1 MCTHALFAKNLL
13 LLQLLPDIS
22 TTDACVG
29 NNFACRMEFFGR
41 RCRQPT
47 FRTHALL
54 VEPASRAPKNLGE
67 SKASTNNRMAACAA
81 KRNGMQNN
89 DKRPVPAF
97 LSASTLSMK
106 TFSRKTGSKKKHLLE
121 EKQHALEGQ
130 HNSQTAPTK
139 SLTSLFDKFYCLL
152 PLLLLLPPLLLLLL
166 KPRTKSL

>member
-1 MCTHALFAKNLL
+1 
-13 LLQLLPDIS
+13 
-22 TTDACVG
+22 
-29 NNFACRMEFFGR
+29 
-41 RCRQPT
+41 
-47 FRTHALL
+47 
-54 VEPASRAPKNLGE
+54 
-67 SKASTNNRMAACAA
+67 MAACAA
-81 KRNGMQNN
+81 ERNDMQSN

-139 SLTSLFDKFYCLL
+139 SLTSLFDKFFCLL
-152 PLLLLLPPLLLLLL
+152 PLLLLLL